1 MTSPIQDGLDAVH
14 AAVSALEGGEVAD
27 YIPELA
33 KAVPEWF
40 GIAIATT
47 DGAVYE
53 VGHSRV
59 PFTIQS
65 VSKPF
70 AYGLALADHGTEEVL
85 RRVGVEPTGDA
96 FNAIVID
103 QDTRR
108 PFNPMV
114 NAGAIVTTGL
124 VEGSDR
130 DDRFSRISESLGK
143 FAGRRLSMDESVY
156 ASESSTGDRNRAIG
170 YFMRNFGMVD
180 DVDGALDVY
189 FKQCSVL
196 VTCRDL
202 AVMAATLAAGG
213 RNPLTGARALD
224 RAHVGNVLS
233 VMSTCGMYDFAGEWT
248 YTVGLPAK
256 SGVSGGVIAV
266 LPGHLG
272 IGVFSPR
279 LDERGNSVRG
289 VAACQELSRR
299 FELHQFRPA
308 TSQPDVVKRRYRGD
322 TVRSARQ
329 RTPEESAI
337 LDRDGRRV
345 RVLELQGDLT
355 FASMERLVRMVLAE
369 PEGSQYVIVEGSRVA
384 AVDGVAWQ
392 LLESLDRTIR
402 DRGGTFIVAGLDTA
416 GHGLRAL
423 PDIDAALEWCEDDL
437 LGRAGPGTLPVTVT
451 LAQQD
456 LLSGLDADELH
467 ALSSIAEEVRLRAG
481 EIVFREGE
489 AADALYFV
497 SAGRVSVRVGLYG
510 AHGRRVAAF
519 GPGLPFGEL
528 GLLGERK
535 RTATVVA
542 DEPTTVLRL
551 PFEALRALQG
561 PGRGIE
567 TTLSAN
573 LARLLA
579 GRLRRATAQI
589 RALSA

>member
-1 MTSPIQDGLDAVH
+1 MPSPIQAGLEAVH
-14 AAVSALEGGEVAD
+14 AAVSRLEGGEVAD

-33 KAVPEWF
+33 KAVPDWF

-70 AYGLALADHGTEEVL
+70 AYGQAIADNGVEEVL
-85 RRVGVEPTGDA
+85 RKVGVEPTGDA

-124 VEGSDR
+124 VAGADAEER
-130 DDRFSRISESLGK
+130 NARIVASLGR
-143 FAGRRLSMDESVY
+143 FAGRTLSIDEAVY
-156 ASESSTGDRNRAIG
+156 ASERATGDRNRAIA
-170 YFMRNFGMVD
+170 YFMRNFSMVD
-180 DVDGALDVY
+180 DVESTLDVY
-189 FKQCSVL
+189 FRQCSVL

-202 AVMAATLAAGG
+202 AVMAGTLAAGG
-213 RNPLTGARALD
+213 RNPVTGARALE
-224 RAHVGNVLS
+224 RGHVGNVLS

-272 IGVFSPR
+272 IGVFAPR

-289 VAACQELSRR
+289 IAACQELSRR
-299 FELHQFRPA
+299 FELHQFRPPA
-308 TSQPDVVKRRYRGD
+308 TQPDVVKRRYRGD
-322 TVRSARQ
+322 AVRSARQ
-329 RTPEESAI
+329 RTPEESAA
-337 LDRDGRRV
+337 LDRLGRRV
-345 RVLELQGDLT
+345 RVLELQGDLA
-355 FASMERLVRMVLAE
+355 FASTERLVRTVLAE
-369 PEGSQYVIVEGSRVA
+369 PDGSQYLVVEGSRVG
-384 AVDGVAWQ
+384 AVDGVAWD
-392 LLESLDRTIR
+392 LLEDLARTIARR
-402 DRGGTFIVAGLDTA
+402 DGHLLLAGLQVN
-416 GHGLRAL
+416 GHDLRAMADL
-423 PDIDAALEWCEDDL
+423 DAALEWCEDDL
-437 LGRAGPGTLPVTVT
+437 LGQTSLPPAGVALADQELLAGLTGAQIAQLARA
-451 LAQQD
+451 
-456 LLSGLDADELH
+456 
-467 ALSSIAEEVRLRAG
+467 AEEVRLREG
-481 EIVFREGE
+481 EIVFREGD
-489 AADALYFV
+489 AADSLYFV
-497 SAGRVSVRVGLYG
+497 ASGRVSVRVGLYG
-510 AHGRRVAAF
+510 GRGRRVAAF

-528 GLLGERK
+528 SLLGEHR

-542 DEPTTVLRL
+542 DEPTVVHKL
-551 PFEALRALQG
+551 PFEALRTANGDG
-561 PGRGIE
+561 PAAEGVVA
-567 TTLSAN
+567 AN